1 MKVFSVNRTAV
12 AVAIILY
19 SLLAA
24 VNSNAQSRYQSA
36 DGVKITIEGT
46 SNIHDWDMKSEKGT
60 CSGVFNVSNTGIITG
75 LSALSFTVPAE
86 SLKSEHSG
94 MDKNT
99 YKALNTSKFASIGF
113 TAGAPATV
121 KPSGN
126 SGHILTTSGK
136 LTIAGVT
143 KDVTLTAT
151 GVVNADKSIT
161 YTGSYKLNMTDFNV
175 EPPKAMLG
183 TIKTGN
189 SIVVKFNL
197 VLRSTNSLSSL

>member
-1 MKVFSVNRTAV
+1 MKVFSVNRPAFY
-12 AVAIILY
+12 AAILLY
-19 SLLAA
+19 SLLVA

-36 DGVKITIEGT
+36 GGVKITIEGT

-60 CSGVFNVSNTGIITG
+60 CSGVFNVGNNGTVTS
-75 LSALSFTVPAE
+75 LSALNFSVPAE

-99 YKALNTSKFASIGF
+99 YKALNTGKYASISF
-113 TAGAPATV
+113 TAGPATI

-126 SGHILTTSGK
+126 SGHILTANGK

-143 KDVTLTAT
+143 KDVTLTAN

-161 YTGSYKLNMTDFNV
+161 YTGSYQLKMTDFNV
-175 EPPKAMLG
+175 DPPKAMLG
-183 TIKTGN
+183 AIKTGN

-197 VLRSTNSLSSL
+197 VLKSSNSLSSL

>member
-1 MKVFSVNRTAV
+1 MKVFSVNRTAI
-12 AVAIILY
+12 AVAIILC

-24 VNSNAQSRYQSA
+24 GNSNAQSRYQSA
-36 DGVKITIEGT
+36 GGVKITIEGT
-46 SNIHDWDMKSEKGT
+46 SNIHDWDMKSEKGI

-99 YKALNTSKFASIGF
+99 YKALNTSKFASISF
-113 TAGAPATV
+113 IAGPTTV

-126 SGHILTTSGK
+126 SGHTLTTSGK

-175 EPPKAMLG
+175 EPPKAMFG
-183 TIKTGN
+183 TIRTGN

-197 VLRSTNSLSSL
+197 ILRSTNSLSSL